1 MLRTNDA
8 TQNLFDEWAKT
19 YAEDLENASGPLF
32 GYKHSLEEAGNMIR
46 LKNGDSILDVGIGT
60 GAFAASI
67 AEGDTQVWGIDLS
80 EKMLEQCKKLYP
92 DYHLQQGTFTEPG
105 LERNN
110 FDAIVS
116 SFCFHEVLPEER
128 ERACQKMFE
137 LLKPGGTF
145 LLIDIMFAS
154 VQATEEARKQLAST
168 GIRPRIIRWFKPLMK
183 CFGRVDSVTL
193 AGKTPVR
200 FIGHFLLK
208 SR

>member
-145 LLIDIMFAS
+145 LLLDIMFAS
-154 VQATEEARKQLAST
+154 VQATEEARKQLAEYWDST
-168 GIRPRIIRWFKPLMK
+168 EDYPLVQTIDEML
-183 CFGRVDSVTL
+183 R
-193 AGKTPVR
+193 
-200 FIGHFLLK
+200 K
-208 SR
+208 SGFRHISWKNTGPFHWAFSAQK